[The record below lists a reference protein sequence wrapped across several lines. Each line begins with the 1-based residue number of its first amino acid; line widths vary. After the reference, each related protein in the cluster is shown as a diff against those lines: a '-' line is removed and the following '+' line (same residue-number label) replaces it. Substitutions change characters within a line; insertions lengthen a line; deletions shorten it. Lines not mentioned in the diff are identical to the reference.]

1 MNTRHDPFVFSEASI
16 DKEQLRKTAF
26 NLRWATVDADV
37 IPLTAGEMDFPVS
50 PEIIEAISRHA
61 RNGYLGYLPDLG
73 LPSFR
78 EAVSEN
84 LIQNGVQAHPDQ
96 ILATDGAASALRI
109 ACNAVLSPGDEVI
122 TFDPIDFLL
131 PHCSKMAGATVIRCP
146 LEKGTGRLIPNS
158 MDQFVSAKTKAILI
172 CNPHNPTG
180 RVLRK
185 SELLEIA
192 EFAERHHLVIIN
204 DEVWS
209 DIILGSNPMIHLSSL
224 SEEISQRTI
233 TISGFSKSYGI
244 SGLRIG
250 YIHCQNVELFKNII
264 ESSDVKSTTAGASVL
279 SQVAAEAALLNCTE
293 WLASFR
299 SHLKEIAEVGS
310 KRLSDIPG
318 FSCPVPEG
326 TFLLFPD
333 ISNTEYDEENLSQ
346 DLLNMAKISVVPGAE
361 RWFGPGAKGHIRLSI
376 ATSMETFNE
385 ALSRIELFFN
395 HDN

>member
-1 MNTRHDPFVFSEASI
+1 MNTRRDPFNFSEASI

-26 NLRWATVDADV
+26 NLRWATVDTDV
-37 IPLTAGEMDFPVS
+37 IPLTAGEMDFPVA
-50 PEIIEAISRHA
+50 PEITEAITRHVSH
-61 RNGYLGYLPDLG
+61 GYLGYLPDLG

-84 LIQNGVQAHPDQ
+84 LRKNGVQAHPDR
-96 ILATDGAASALRI
+96 IMATDGAASALRI
-109 ACNAVLSPGDEVI
+109 ACNSVLSPGDEAI

-131 PHCSKMAGATVIRCP
+131 PHCSKMAGAKVIRCP
-146 LEKGTGRLIPNS
+146 LEKGTGRLIPDS
-158 MDQFVSAKTKAILI
+158 LEQLVSEKTKALLI

-209 DIILGSNPMIHLSSL
+209 DIILGSTPMVHLSSL
-224 SEEISQRTI
+224 SDEISQRTI

-250 YIHCQNVELFKNII
+250 YIHCQNKELFHQII
-264 ESSDVKSTTAGASVL
+264 ERSDVKSTTAGASVL
-279 SQVAAEAALLNCTE
+279 SQVAAEAALLNCSE
-293 WLASFR
+293 WLTSFR
-299 SHLKEIAEVGS
+299 AHLVKIVEEGS
-310 KRLSDIPG
+310 QRLSGIPG
-318 FSCPVPEG
+318 FNCPIPEG

-333 ISNTEYDEENLSQ
+333 ISKTGYDEETLSKE
-346 DLLNMAKISVVPGAE
+346 LFSNARVSVVPGAE
-361 RWFGPGAKGHIRLSI
+361 RWFGPGARDHIRLSV

-385 ALSRIELFFN
+385 ALSRIEIFFK
-395 HDN
+395 HR